1 MSFRLIVLVF
11 TVNLRNNT
19 MRLSARIKRMISF
32 VIISISILTWIIL
45 FFNPGQ
51 NMGIAHCHVSAA
63 GPSAE
68 SWEML
73 VQMNPISS
81 LLMGWLVMVIA
92 MMLPKLI
99 FPIQQIYAKS
109 FKHIRFPVSFL
120 FVVGYVVVWT
130 IVGLLMVFAILGLN
144 LWFPNSYLPATGV
157 ALIALIWQFSP
168 IKQKFLNRGH
178 DHKTL
183 SAFGWSAY
191 QDSFVYGIEHGIWC
205 VGSGWALMLFP
216 MLLPQGHNAA
226 MLLVTFIMISEHL
239 EHPQK
244 PVWKLESRLKLYH
257 YAKAQLSLIKK

>member
-1 MSFRLIVLVF
+1 
-11 TVNLRNNT
+11 
-19 MRLSARIKRMISF
+19 MRLSARIRLMISLI
-32 VIISISILTWIIL
+32 IISISILTWIIL

-51 NMGIAHCHVSAA
+51 IMGVEHCHVSAA

-68 SWEML
+68 SWGML
-73 VQMNPISS
+73 VQMNPIDG
-81 LLMGWLVMVIA
+81 LLVGWLVMVIA

-109 FKHIRFPVSFL
+109 FKHTRFTASLL
-120 FVVGYVVVWT
+120 FVLGYVTIWT
-130 IVGLLMVFAILGLN
+130 VVGLLMVFAILGLN
-144 LWFPNSYLPATGV
+144 LWFPNSYFPAIGV
-157 ALIALIWQFSP
+157 GLIALIWQFSP
-168 IKQKFLNRGH
+168 IKQRFLNRGH

-183 SAFGWSAY
+183 SAFGWAIY
-191 QDSFVYGIEHGIWC
+191 RDSFVYGLEHGVWC

-244 PVWKLESRLKLYH
+244 PIWKIDGRLKLYH
-257 YAKAQLSLIKK
+257 YVKAQLGLIRK